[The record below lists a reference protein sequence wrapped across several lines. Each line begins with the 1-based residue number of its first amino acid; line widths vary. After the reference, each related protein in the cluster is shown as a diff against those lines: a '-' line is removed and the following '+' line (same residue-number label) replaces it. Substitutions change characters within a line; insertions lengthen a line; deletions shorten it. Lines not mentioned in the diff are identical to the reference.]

1 MNHLLFDFGASRIKS
16 VIFQTDKKE
25 FLNLYSTDGAALENI
40 NEVPIDFFF
49 DSFKKHINYQEN
61 QKMKIDAINI
71 CSEMHGYV
79 LADDLNKLNQELYFS
94 WRSEKRIK
102 KQEDLEYFFSNL
114 DFKKSTGMTPKNGL
128 PVFNIRS
135 HKNFK
140 KKSFFLTLPECL
152 ISAYGQWNGKISKTI
167 AAASGLYD
175 IESSDWIHAIKKNKN
190 IQLPIVSSK
199 IDETYGSI
207 KLKDCSVPVY
217 GCIGDLQ
224 ACFYSLG
231 LKEDEIN
238 INLGTG
244 SQVSSLKSG
253 KNFEIRPLF
262 DKKNFFSITHIPCG
276 RALNIFSELFFR
288 IYGSDKKNK
297 NIFWDLFF
305 LKSDLENKGKIPI
318 DFNIFKGPYKS
329 INQEKILEIININF
343 DPKILIDNIKFS
355 LIAQY
360 SEIINFHKESNKKL
374 RKIIITGSLG
384 EKIIDFQDILNKDT
398 NIEVTYIHNDI
409 DSSLVG
415 LSEISMA
422 IEKNKI
428 NV

>member
-16 VIFQTDKKE
+16 VIFQTDEKE
-25 FLNLYSTDGAALENI
+25 FLNFYSTAGAALENI
-40 NEVPIDFFF
+40 NEVPINFFL
-49 DSFKKHINYQEN
+49 DSFKKHINYHEN
-61 QKMKIDAINI
+61 QKIKIDAINI

-79 LADDLNKLNQELYFS
+79 LAKDLNKLDKEFYVS

-102 KQEDLEYFFSNL
+102 QKEDLEYFFSSS
-114 DFKKSTGMTPKNGL
+114 DFEKATGMTPKNGL

-135 HKNFK
+135 HENFE

-152 ISAYGQWNGKISKTI
+152 ISAHGKWNGKISKTI

-175 IESSDWIHAIKKNKN
+175 IESNNWIYAIRNNKN
-190 IQLPIVSSK
+190 ISLPIVSSK

-207 KLKDCSVPVY
+207 NLKDTSAPVY

-231 LKEDEIN
+231 LKDSEIN

-244 SQVSSLKSG
+244 SQVSSLKQG

-262 DKKNFFSITHIPCG
+262 DGNNFFSITHIPCG
-276 RALNIFSELFFR
+276 RALNMLSEFFNN
-288 IYGSDKKNK
+288 IYSHDKKNK
-297 NIFWDLFF
+297 NFFWDLFF
-305 LKSDLENKGKIPI
+305 SKSNLENKGKIPV

-329 INQEKILEIININF
+329 INQEKILEIIDINF

-355 LIAQY
+355 LISQY
-360 SEIINFHKESNKKL
+360 SKIINYHKESGKKI

-384 EKIIDFQDILNKDT
+384 EKIIDFQYLLNKDT
-398 NIEVTYIHNDI
+398 NIEVTYIHNNI

-415 LSEISMA
+415 LSKISMI
-422 IEKNKI
+422 IERNKA
-428 NV
+428 NL